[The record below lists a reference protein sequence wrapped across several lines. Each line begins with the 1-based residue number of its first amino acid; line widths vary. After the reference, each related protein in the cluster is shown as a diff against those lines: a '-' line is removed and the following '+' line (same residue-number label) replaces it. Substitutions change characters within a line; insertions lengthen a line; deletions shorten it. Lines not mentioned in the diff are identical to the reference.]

1 MLRKLQHGFS
11 LWRAVRTQFHVAVCL
26 NSIMNLNH
34 FTAFTLWPKSP
45 FQFDATVHKPS
56 HFPNTLKLNDW
67 EPGRYWQSFRFGKQQ
82 YGLKLTNEGT
92 TDAPKVAAAV
102 YSPHDLT
109 AAEVNDLM
117 AEISWRFEL
126 DTDLT
131 EFTRFVRQD
140 ERFAPLFEKW
150 VGMRAASHNTLYELM
165 VIALT
170 LQNATVRRSQQMLD
184 ALLGQFGSKVVFAG
198 KELWAIWLPE
208 ELEQVS
214 EDDLRRLKIGYRAK
228 FLKRLSADFAN
239 GTIDERALRSRSKAD
254 ALARLLK
261 LYGVGPETARILLFE
276 AYHHYDVFDHI
287 APWQQKIYSRLFYDE
302 QLVPTERI
310 REDVLKQYGTY
321 AMLAVHYIW
330 EDVFWRRQQEHID
343 WLEKEIRL

>member
-1 MLRKLQHGFS
+1 MGEMVARRF
-11 LWRAVRTQFHVAVCL
+11 RIAVCF
-26 NSIMNLNH
+26 NNIMNPH
-34 FTAFTLWPKSP
+34 HSTTFALWPRPP

-56 HFPNTLKLNDW
+56 HFPNNLKLNAW
-67 EPGRYWQSFRFGKQQ
+67 EPGNYWQSFRFGKQL
-82 YGLKLTNEGT
+82 YGLKVTNEGA
-92 TDAPKVAAAV
+92 TDAPQLAAAV
-102 YSPHDLT
+102 YSRHTLT
-109 AAEVNDLM
+109 AAEVSDLTT
-117 AEISWRFEL
+117 EISWRFEL

-131 EFTRFVRQD
+131 EFACFVRQD

-150 VGMRAASHNTLYELM
+150 VGMRAANHNTLYELM

-184 ALLGQFGSKVVFAG
+184 ALLGQVGTKIAFDG

-214 EDDLRRLKIGYRAK
+214 EQDLRRLKIGYRAK
-228 FLKRLSADFAN
+228 FLKRLSDDFAN
-239 GTIDERALRSRSKAD
+239 GTIDERALRSLSTSD
-254 ALARLLK
+254 AHAQLLK

-287 APWQQKIYSRLFYDE
+287 APSQQKIYSRLFYDE
-302 QLVPTERI
+302 PLVPAERI
-310 REDVLKQYGTY
+310 REDVLKQYATY